1 MYSYRR
7 YTCTL
12 YNVLLA
18 RLRSAFFRHNL
29 SSLYSPAQQLCPPCV
44 YHLAES
50 PLGTREHG
58 SPDSSQSLP
67 NGLQRGHRPQRSA
80 LAKRRT
86 GGGGQGHL
94 RDVEIDA
101 HKHALAC
108 QRAVRH
114 VGEGGL
120 RSAALGGWGGV
131 GVGAGLRLT
140 LRWTL
145 RTPHVR
151 SAAGSRV
158 ARRPLPVA
166 ASMAMPSGQA
176 QRYTQPGGRSGS
188 TARTQA
194 RVAPLFESRMDSTW
208 LGCSKNRGLVQHTW
222 LCFATSRQPAFAQFP
237 VLAESKSFSRTN
249 LWRVAG
255 ARFLRL
261 GPRQAT
267 LWHGRRHKP
276 SYPPGAW
283 RGPPCRARRPCAA
296 R

>member
-1 MYSYRR
+1 M
-7 YTCTL
+7 
-12 YNVLLA
+12 
-18 RLRSAFFRHNL
+18 
-29 SSLYSPAQQLCPPCV
+29 
-44 YHLAES
+44 
-50 PLGTREHG
+50 
-58 SPDSSQSLP
+58 
-67 NGLQRGHRPQRSA
+67 
-80 LAKRRT
+80 
-86 GGGGQGHL
+86 
-94 RDVEIDA
+94 
-101 HKHALAC
+101 
-108 QRAVRH
+108 
-114 VGEGGL
+114 
-120 RSAALGGWGGV
+120 
-131 GVGAGLRLT
+131 GAGLRLT

-145 RTPHVR
+145 RTPHLR

-276 SYPPGAW
+276 SYPRRVPGVAP
-283 RGPPCRARRPCAA
+283 RAA
-296 R
+296 RAGRAPPARTRPAMLVRVDFKVPQVPPALPPPRPSGAQRPAPPLCC

>member
-1 MYSYRR
+1 M
-7 YTCTL
+7 
-12 YNVLLA
+12 
-18 RLRSAFFRHNL
+18 
-29 SSLYSPAQQLCPPCV
+29 
-44 YHLAES
+44 
-50 PLGTREHG
+50 
-58 SPDSSQSLP
+58 
-67 NGLQRGHRPQRSA
+67 
-80 LAKRRT
+80 
-86 GGGGQGHL
+86 
-94 RDVEIDA
+94 
-101 HKHALAC
+101 
-108 QRAVRH
+108 
-114 VGEGGL
+114 
-120 RSAALGGWGGV
+120 
-131 GVGAGLRLT
+131 GAGLRLT

-208 LGCSKNRGLVQHTW
+208 AVPKPMSGATHPVV
-222 LCFATSRQPAFAQFP
+222 FATSRQPAFAQFP
-237 VLAESKSFSRTN
+237 ILVESKSFSRTN

-276 SYPPGAW
+276 SYPRRVPGVAP
-283 RGPPCRARRPCAA
+283 RAA
-296 R
+296 RAGRAPPARTRPAMLVRVDFNVPQVPPALPPPRPSGAQHPAPPLCC